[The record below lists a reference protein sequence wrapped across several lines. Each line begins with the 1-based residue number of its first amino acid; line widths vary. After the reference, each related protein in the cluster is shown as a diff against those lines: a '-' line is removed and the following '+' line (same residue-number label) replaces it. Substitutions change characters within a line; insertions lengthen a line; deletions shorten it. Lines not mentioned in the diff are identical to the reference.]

1 MILMALAI
9 GLAAPDAAQGRCTAL
24 DTRLPRGFA
33 GWMRDGRG
41 LDTGHAVT
49 LPARGGTV
57 ETRITIRKPGMVG
70 IAIDQDGWIDAFPSA
85 GKRALRMASERR
97 GPRCS
102 TIRKILYYRMRPGTY
117 RVTVNRLKGGRAKL
131 MLTHD

>member
-1 MILMALAI
+1 MILMTALAL
-9 GLAAPDAAQGRCTAL
+9 GMAAQGRCTAL
-24 DTRLPRGFA
+24 DTRLPRPLA
-33 GWMRDGRG
+33 GWTREGRG

-49 LPARGGTV
+49 LPIRGGGI
-57 ETRITIRKPGMVG
+57 ETRIAIRKAGTVG
-70 IAIDQDGWIDAFPSA
+70 IAIDRAGWIDAFAA
-85 GKRALRMASERR
+85 GDRRALRMASERR

-102 TIRKILYYRMRPGTY
+102 TIHKILYYRMRPGTY

>member
-1 MILMALAI
+1 MAMILAALAL
-9 GLAAPDAAQGRCTAL
+9 GMAAQDRCTAL
-24 DTRLPRGFA
+24 DTKLPRPLA
-33 GWMRDGRG
+33 GWTRDGKG

-49 LPARGGTV
+49 LPAQKGSV
-57 ETRITIRKPGMVG
+57 ETRVTIRKAGTFG
-70 IAIDQDGWIDAFPSA
+70 IAVDQDGWIDAFPANGRS
-85 GKRALRMASERR
+85 ALRMASESK

-102 TIRKILYYRMRPGTY
+102 TIHKILYYRMRPGTY

>member
-1 MILMALAI
+1 MILTALAMTMVV
-9 GLAAPDAAQGRCTAL
+9 QGRCTAL
-24 DTRLPRGFA
+24 DTRLPRTLA
-33 GWMRDGRG
+33 GWTRDGRG
-41 LDTGHAVT
+41 LDTRHAVT
-49 LPARGGTV
+49 LPARAGAI
-57 ETRITIRKPGMVG
+57 ETQVTIRKAGTVG
-70 IAIDQDGWIDAFPSA
+70 IAIDQEGWIDAFPANSR
-85 GKRALRMASERR
+85 RALRMASESR

>member
-1 MILMALAI
+1 MILTALAL
-9 GLAAPDAAQGRCTAL
+9 GAAVQNRCTAL
-24 DTRLPRGFA
+24 DTRLPRPLA
-33 GWMRDGRG
+33 GWTRDGRG

-49 LPARGGTV
+49 LPVRGSGI
-57 ETRITIRKPGMVG
+57 ETRITIRKPGTVG
-70 IAIDQDGWIDAFPSA
+70 IAIDREGWIDAFPA
-85 GKRALRMASERR
+85 TGNRALRMASERR

-102 TIRKILYYRMRPGTY
+102 TIHKILYYRMRAGTY

>member
-1 MILMALAI
+1 MILTALA
-9 GLAAPDAAQGRCTAL
+9 LAASVQGKCTAL
-24 DTRLPRGFA
+24 DTRLPRPFA
-33 GWMRDGRG
+33 GWTRDGRG

-49 LPARGGTV
+49 LPALGGRL
-57 ETRITIRKPGMVG
+57 ETRITIRKPGRVG
-70 IAIDQDGWIDAFPSA
+70 IAIDQDGWIDAFPA
-85 GKRALRMASERR
+85 QGNRALRMASESR

-117 RVTVNRLKGGRAKL
+117 RVTVERLKGGRAKL

>member
-1 MILMALAI
+1 MILTALAI
-9 GLAAPDAAQGRCTAL
+9 GMAAQGRCTAL
-24 DTRLPRGFA
+24 DTRLPRPFA
-33 GWMRDGRG
+33 SWTRDGRG

-49 LPARGGTV
+49 LPARGGAV
-57 ETRITIRKPGMVG
+57 ETRITIRKPGRVG
-70 IAIDQDGWIDAFPSA
+70 IAIDQDGWIDAFAGS
-85 GKRALRMASERR
+85 GKRALRMASESR

>member
-1 MILMALAI
+1 MILTALAL
-9 GLAAPDAAQGRCTAL
+9 GAAVQNRCTAL
-24 DTRLPRGFA
+24 DTRLPRPLA
-33 GWMRDGRG
+33 GWTRDGRG

-49 LPARGGTV
+49 LPARGGV
-57 ETRITIRKPGMVG
+57 LETRVTIRKPGRVG
-70 IAIDQDGWIDAFPSA
+70 IAIDQDGWIDAFPGA
-85 GKRALRMASERR
+85 GKRALPMVSESR

>member
-1 MILMALAI
+1 MILMALAL
-9 GLAAPDAAQGRCTAL
+9 GAAVQNRCTAL
-24 DTRLPRGFA
+24 DTRLPRPLA
-33 GWMRDGRG
+33 GWTRDGKG

-49 LPARGGTV
+49 LPVRKGGI
-57 ETRITIRKPGMVG
+57 ETRTTIRKPGTVG
-70 IAIDQDGWIDAFPSA
+70 IAIDQDGWIDAFA
-85 GKRALRMASERR
+85 TGNKRALNMASESK

-102 TIRKILYYRMRPGTY
+102 TIHKILYYRMRPGTY

>member
-1 MILMALAI
+1 MILTALA
-9 GLAAPDAAQGRCTAL
+9 LAVSVQGKCTAL
-24 DTRLPRGFA
+24 DTRLPRPLA
-33 GWMRDGRG
+33 GWTRDGRG

-49 LPARGGTV
+49 LPVRGGGI
-57 ETRITIRKPGMVG
+57 ETRITIRKPGTVG
-70 IAIDQDGWIDAFPSA
+70 IAIDREGWIDAFPAKGS
-85 GKRALRMASERR
+85 RALRMASEAR

-102 TIRKILYYRMRPGTY
+102 TIHKILYYRMRPGTY

>member
-1 MILMALAI
+1 MILTTMLAL
-9 GLAAPDAAQGRCTAL
+9 GLAAQGRCTTL
-24 DTRLPRGFA
+24 DMRLPRPLA
-33 GWMRDGRG
+33 GWTRDGRG

-49 LPARGGTV
+49 LPVRGGSV
-57 ETRITIRKPGMVG
+57 EARIAIRKAGTVG
-70 IAIDQDGWIDAFPSA
+70 IAIDRAGWIDAFAA
-85 GKRALRMASERR
+85 GNPRALRMASERR

-102 TIRKILYYRMRPGTY
+102 TIHKILYYRMRPGTY